1 MLGKLILAP
10 MLVCGSLAVGLHEA
24 SAMPL
29 GAGSVAGE
37 SSSSID
43 TMVHKAWHSG
53 MPHRRIVGDTV
64 YGGRCPPQG
73 CPAWSQRD
81 LRQDPNS
88 GEWYS
93 PRNEA
98 QRERQRYNNPRRG
111 QRGYYNPY

>member
-1 MLGKLILAP
+1 MIKKLFWAPVLASA
-10 MLVCGSLAVGLHEA
+10 GLALASHGA

-29 GAGSVAGE
+29 GTGSLAGASAAASE
-37 SSSSID
+37 
-43 TMVHKAWHSG
+43 TMVQKVWHSG
-53 MPHRRIVGDTV
+53 MPHRQIVGDTV

-98 QRERQRYNNPRRG
+98 QRERQRYYNPRRG
-111 QRGYYNPY
+111 QRGYNPY